1 MLFLLL
7 FILTKLILFSITTPS
22 HICKMDKASIIAS
35 SYQFQPT
42 AEQLVFC
49 RQMAEFLSGN
59 IDHKCF
65 ILRGYAG
72 TGKTTSVAALVKSLP
87 AFRLRAS
94 LLAPTGRAAKVMTS
108 YSGRT
113 ALTIHKKI
121 YRKKSAVS
129 TELAFQLAPNLA
141 EHTLF
146 IIDEASMIADE
157 WNTRNGSS
165 FLKDVME
172 FIFNGKN
179 CGVLFVGDTA
189 QLPPVGSLDSP
200 ALNKSYLEDHFG
212 LKVAETEL
220 REVVRQGQKSGILA
234 NASMLRNLINAHIA
248 AVETDEGDG
257 KIALPHFITRG
268 FRDVFRMTGLKLV
281 EGLEYA
287 YGKFDIENSLVVCRS
302 NKSANVYNQQI
313 RARILYREEELTGG
327 DQIMIVRNNY
337 FWLPDNESTS
347 FIANGDM
354 ARIIRVRNEEERYGF
369 RFSEVL
375 LEFLDYPD
383 AGQITCKVMLD
394 TLTGESPNLSYE
406 DSNKLFEGLMIDYE
420 HISNK
425 KERLLAI
432 KQDPFYNAL
441 QIKFAY
447 AVTCHKAQGG
457 QWDAVFVDQGYLTD
471 EMIDLEFLRWLYTAV
486 TRAKMELFLVNFA
499 SNLFGEAAEEEF

>member
-1 MLFLLL
+1 
-7 FILTKLILFSITTPS
+7 
-22 HICKMDKASIIAS
+22 MDKAAIIAQ

-49 RQMAEFLSGN
+49 RQMAEFLSADLDNG
-59 IDHKCF
+59 CF

-72 TGKTTSVAALVKSLP
+72 TGKTTSVAALVKALP
-87 AFRLRAS
+87 GFKLRAV

-121 YRKKSAVS
+121 YRKRSAVS
-129 TELAFQLAPNLA
+129 TDMAFQLAPNLA

-172 FIFNGKN
+172 FIYNGKN

-200 ALNKSYLEDHFG
+200 ALNKVYVEQSFG
-212 LKVAETEL
+212 LKVMETEL
-220 REVVRQGQKSGILA
+220 KEVVRQGQKSGILA
-234 NASMLRNLINAHIA
+234 NASMLRDLINTHIEKAEEGNA
-248 AVETDEGDG
+248 AE
-257 KIALPHFITRG
+257 KIALPHFITKG
-268 FRDVFRMTGLKLV
+268 YKDIFRMTGLKLV

-287 YGKFDIENSLVVCRS
+287 YSKFDIENSLVVCRS

-313 RARILYREEELTGG
+313 RARLLYREEELTGG
-327 DQIMIVRNNY
+327 DQIMVVRNNY
-337 FWLPDNESTS
+337 FWLPDNEATS

-354 ARIIRVRNEEERYGF
+354 ARIVRVRNEEERYGF
-369 RFSEVL
+369 RFSEVQ

-383 AGQITCKVMLD
+383 AGHVTCKVMLD
-394 TLTGESPNLSYE
+394 TLQGETPNLSYE
-406 DSNKLFEGLMIDYE
+406 DSKKLFEGVAEDYI
-420 HISNK
+420 HIANK
-425 KERLLAI
+425 RERMLAI
-432 KQDPFYNAL
+432 KEDPYYNAL

-457 QWDAVFVDQGYLTD
+457 QWDAVFVDQGYLTE

-486 TRAKMELFLVNFA
+486 TRAKKELFLVNFA
-499 SNLFGEAAEEEF
+499 PNLFAEKAEENY